1 MKKLFIFIS
10 GIAIASMLLTACG
23 GTAAT
28 PTIEP
33 TAVAQP
39 PTKVPTIEPTQVPT
53 NVPTTPTTEPTAA
66 ETPTLTIW
74 VDSLYA
80 DITQEIAN
88 GFAEEFGVNVVV
100 QPMAFSDVRDLM
112 LTSAPAGEGPD
123 IVEAAHDWV
132 GALVEGGVVAPVDL
146 GDKIDEFT
154 APAIQAFTSNG
165 QLYGVPNITENVA
178 LFRNT
183 DIAEAA
189 PATWDDLANACVDLE
204 AAGVEYCLLLQTAD
218 GYHFY
223 PILTS
228 FGGYLFGR
236 DDQGNYNPD
245 DLGIDSEGGIAS
257 AMWLD
262 QMVKDGH
269 IAADIDFDTAKS
281 LFIEGKAAYYITG
294 PWNLP
299 AFQEAGLKYA
309 ISPIPAGSE
318 VARPFMGARGLMVN
332 AFSPQLALAQAF
344 LTEFWATPEAMQ
356 KFYDSTKKT
365 PALLAVLN
373 EIDDPDVIALG
384 EAGKYAEPMPSIPE
398 MAAFWTSMGDA
409 ITIILQ
415 QRADPTDT
423 FKNAAEQMR
432 TLILGQ

>member
-1 MKKLFIFIS
+1 MKKLFVFIS
-10 GIAIASMLLTACG
+10 VLAIASMLLTACG

-39 PTKVPTIEPTQVPT
+39 PTEVPTIEPTQVPT
-53 NVPTTPTTEPTAA
+53 KAPTTEPTAA

-74 VDSLYA
+74 VDSLFA

-88 GFAEEFGVNVVV
+88 GFAEEYGVNVVV
-100 QPMAFSDVRDLM
+100 QPMAFGDVRDQF

-132 GALVEGGVVAPVDL
+132 GALAEAGVVAPVDL
-146 GDKIDEFT
+146 GDRIDEFAT
-154 APAIQAFTSNG
+154 PAIQAFTYNG
-165 QLYGVPNITENVA
+165 QLYGVPHITENVA
-178 LFRNT
+178 LFRNA
-183 DIAEAA
+183 DLVEVA
-189 PATWDDLANACVDLE
+189 PATWDELVDICEDLE
-204 AAGVEYCLLLQTAD
+204 ATGLEYCLLLQQSDA
-218 GYHFY
+218 YHFY

-228 FGGYLFGR
+228 FGGYLFGL

-245 DLGIDSEGGIAS
+245 DLGIDNEGGIA
-257 AMWLD
+257 AAVWLD

-281 LFIEGKAAYYITG
+281 LFNEGKAAFYITG

-299 AFQEAGLKYA
+299 AFQEAGVKYA
-309 ISPIPAGSE
+309 ISPVPAGTE
-318 VARPFMGARGLMVN
+318 AARPFMGARGLMVN
-332 AFSPQLALAQAF
+332 AFSTQPALAQAF
-344 LTEFWATPEAMQ
+344 LTELWATPGAMQ
-356 KFYDSTKKT
+356 QFYESTRKT

-373 EIDDPDVIALG
+373 EIDDPDVLALG

-398 MAAFWTSMGDA
+398 MASFWSSMGDA

-415 QRADPTDT
+415 QRADPTET

-432 TLILGQ
+432 TAISGQ